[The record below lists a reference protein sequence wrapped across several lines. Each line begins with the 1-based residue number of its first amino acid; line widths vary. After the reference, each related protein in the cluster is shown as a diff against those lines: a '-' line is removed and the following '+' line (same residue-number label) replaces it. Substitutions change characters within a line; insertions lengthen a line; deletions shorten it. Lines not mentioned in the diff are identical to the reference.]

1 MYVGLI
7 INDEHCI
14 ITWLRTLLTPLQD
27 TLSLSVQSSATMSD
41 YFISCLS
48 TRNSAGSDE
57 KLLIGLVCKYL
68 GCPCK
73 IGCYSGV
80 KACIKG
86 NQSQPRNVLNFFV
99 STNVT
104 GEGNQVKSLTFRDGN
119 RRPKSSTRGHCGLSE
134 QVNRPKIVH

>member
-1 MYVGLI
+1 MSDTLARGGGWKTEPDKNKENVYVGLI

-27 TLSLSVQSSATMSD
+27 KLSLSVQSSATMSD

-86 NQSQPRNVLNFFV
+86 NHRPQV
-99 STNVT
+99 SATCHVT
-104 GEGNQVKSLTFRDGN
+104 F
-119 RRPKSSTRGHCGLSE
+119 
-134 QVNRPKIVH
+134 